1 MAAVGRCDVA
11 PARLLSRH
19 PVLDLE
25 VNAARLDTS
34 CLANSPLVSQIQ
46 FRQGTTTKMTT
57 TKSYDNLNRLLSVSS
72 APSAASALSFSY
84 QYNSA
89 NQRTTRTDSDSSF
102 WSYDYDFLG
111 QLISG
116 KRYLPDSTPKAGQ
129 QFDYAFD
136 DIGNRQSASFGGDA
150 SGEHLVTAVY
160 TANSLNQY
168 TRRTVPGVIEIDGVT
183 SADANVASLAS
194 DGSHARGVRQGT
206 YFHTEVPIHNNVG
219 PVWLTLTNYA
229 LRTNAGPNG
238 ADIYTNETRQAF
250 VPATPEIF
258 AYDASGN
265 LTNDGRWM
273 YKWDAENR
281 LTNVTALPSLP
292 TGAKLKLDYQYDWQ
306 WRRTQKV
313 VYTNNGAGYFGQY
326 TNRFVY
332 DGWNLVAELGPD
344 GTLLRSHVWGLDAS
358 GTMQG
363 AGGVGGLVATIIH
376 TGVHAGTY
384 FPAYDGNHNIAA
396 YVSASTG
403 EVVARYTHGP
413 FGELLAISGPVAR
426 EFNFLF
432 STKYYDWET
441 GLFYYGYRY
450 YDPSTGRWPSRDP
463 LGEPGFE
470 LLRGKQP
477 SVSAGDPN
485 RYLFVKNNPLQNID
499 PDGLDLITITYTN
512 GTTVTYGTFSSPNM
526 GQLMGALTNA
536 AGSISGI
543 TIKGHA
549 CCTIQS
555 FGDDLI
561 TMDSTGTKILGTDG
575 TDVAGALKSALA
587 PGAWIYLAGCGSGR
601 GAGNIA
607 QQMSTVLPGV
617 TVSGHQGVAA
627 LNVPFC
633 GCAIGKRNY
642 YINGTLQHSAW

>member
-1 MAAVGRCDVA
+1 MAKQGFNRGPVPDRADHRD
-11 PARLLSRH
+11 PRPRH
-19 PVLDLE
+19 PVPH
-25 VNAARLDTS
+25 ACRRDTYDH
-34 CLANSPLVSQIQ
+34 LGRRIQ
-46 FRQGTTTKMTT
+46 KIFYTHDGT
-57 TKSYDNLNRLLSVSS
+57 NWVE
-72 APSAASALSFSY
+72 
-84 QYNSA
+84 
-89 NQRTTRTDSDSSF
+89 QRDTA
-102 WSYDYDFLG
+102 
-111 QLISG
+111 
-116 KRYLPDSTPKAGQ
+116 YL
-129 QFDYAFD
+129 
-136 DIGNRQSASFGGDA
+136 
-150 SGEHLVTAVY
+150 
-160 TANSLNQY
+160 
-168 TRRTVPGVIEIDGVT
+168 
-183 SADANVASLAS
+183 
-194 DGSHARGVRQGT
+194 
-206 YFHTEVPIHNNVG
+206 
-219 PVWLTLTNYA
+219 
-229 LRTNAGPNG
+229 
-238 ADIYTNETRQAF
+238 
-250 VPATPEIF
+250 
-258 AYDASGN
+258 
-265 LTNDGRWM
+265 
-273 YKWDAENR
+273 
-281 LTNVTALPSLP
+281 
-292 TGAKLKLDYQYDWQ
+292 
-306 WRRTQKV
+306 
-313 VYTNNGAGYFGQY
+313 
-326 TNRFVY
+326 Y
-332 DGWNLVAELGPD
+332 DGWNMIAEVDANNGNA
-344 GTLLRSHVWGLDAS
+344 TLRTYVWGTDLS
-358 GTMQG
+358 GSRTG
-363 AGGVGGLVATIIH
+363 AGGVGGLLWVNNAQSGLPMGIQF
-376 TGVHAGTY
+376 A
-384 FPAYDGNHNIAA
+384 AYDGNGNVDGLFAA
-396 YVSASTG
+396 SDGSST
-403 EVVARYTHGP
+403 ARYEYGP
-413 FGELLAISGPVAR
+413 FGEPIRMTGTLAKANPVR
-426 EFNFLF
+426 W
-432 STKYYDWET
+432 STKVTDDEG
-441 GLFYYGYRY
+441 GLVYYGYRY
-450 YDPSTGRWPSRDP
+450 YNPSTGRWPSRDP